1 MKRRQDSMEERIN
14 FRLIFIGLFS
24 MALTAVLSLYVF
36 YRAFD
41 QQVSQDLA
49 TAAQTIARS
58 YQYLE
63 SPEEL
68 SAFGSENL
76 RLTLISPEGDVLYES
91 SASGPMEN
99 GLYF

>member
-49 TAAQTIARS
+49 TAAQTEA
-58 YQYLE
+58 LKAE
-63 SPEEL
+63 AE
-68 SAFGSENL
+68 A
-76 RLTLISPEGDVLYES
+76 
-91 SASGPMEN
+91 
-99 GLYF
+99 